1 MNFYGFFSFY
11 SNFSFLEN
19 SNLLAGSCFK
29 KFLQLVVCKTS
40 FYLLSHLLVVASN
53 AEEEEEDA
61 KFAELV
67 LPNRTF
73 GVSRLGF
80 FSGISVLA

>member
-1 MNFYGFFSFY
+1 MAQSVF
-11 SNFSFLEN
+11 
-19 SNLLAGSCFK
+19 
-29 KFLQLVVCKTS
+29 
-40 FYLLSHLLVVASN
+40 LSHLLVVASN

>member
-1 MNFYGFFSFY
+1 MILKFYYMAQSMF
-11 SNFSFLEN
+11 
-19 SNLLAGSCFK
+19 
-29 KFLQLVVCKTS
+29 
-40 FYLLSHLLVVASN
+40 LSHLLVVASN